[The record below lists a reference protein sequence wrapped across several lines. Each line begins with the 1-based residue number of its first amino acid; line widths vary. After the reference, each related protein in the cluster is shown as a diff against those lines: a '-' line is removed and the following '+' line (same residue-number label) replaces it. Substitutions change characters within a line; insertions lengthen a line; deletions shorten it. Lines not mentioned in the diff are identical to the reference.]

1 MREPDFFIVGQ
12 TRSGTTSL
20 QYQLQQHPDVFLI
33 PKMYSGI
40 STIFGFNP
48 TYVSLFVMPDK
59 FLKAR
64 YRTRSV
70 TGPWRSMQLYINI
83 WKYLQTFCII
93 NINLKNLST

>member
-48 TYVSLFVMPDK
+48 IEPSAEPWSSSSTFRSSLF
-59 FLKAR
+59 
-64 YRTRSV
+64 S
-70 TGPWRSMQLYINI
+70 G
-83 WKYLQTFCII
+83 
-93 NINLKNLST
+93 